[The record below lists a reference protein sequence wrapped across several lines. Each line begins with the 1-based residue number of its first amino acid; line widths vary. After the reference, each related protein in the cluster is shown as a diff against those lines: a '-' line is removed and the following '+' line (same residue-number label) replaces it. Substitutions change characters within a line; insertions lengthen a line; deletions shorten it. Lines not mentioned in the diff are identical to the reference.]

1 MAQEQLNDQAQKRK
15 TFLQIA
21 QVGSSNLGSLGL
33 HFFSRHCSTLD
44 HSAITPNIVKRD
56 LPKARAQEKE
66 NFLTLKVFDQ
76 AVLFGHPLSSET
88 ETHGDC
94 RQKTLRHV
102 GDRHADEE
110 HDGVD
115 QIVPD
120 GQRYNEEGAT
130 CEYETK
136 LLC

>member
-1 MAQEQLNDQAQKRK
+1 MIRPRK
-15 TFLQIA
+15 GKLFRDCPGREPKPGIF
-21 QVGSSNLGSLGL
+21 GSL
-33 HFFSRHCSTLD
+33 FIFSRHCSTLD